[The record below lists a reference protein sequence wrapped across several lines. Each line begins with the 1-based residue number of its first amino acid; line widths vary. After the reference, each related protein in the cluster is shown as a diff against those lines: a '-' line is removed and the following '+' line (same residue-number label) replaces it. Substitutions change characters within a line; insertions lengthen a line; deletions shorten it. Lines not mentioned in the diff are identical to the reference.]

1 MILAFFKNTI
11 RGVTMCI
18 FCLRLPSDIN
28 SKYIRVCGP
37 NSIPFSVKSS
47 ILIIIIIFFFFN
59 FFIIFFF

>member
-18 FCLRLPSDIN
+18 FCLRLPGDIN

-47 ILIIIIIFFFFN
+47 NLIYLFIYFILFFFF
-59 FFIIFFF
+59 FFFF